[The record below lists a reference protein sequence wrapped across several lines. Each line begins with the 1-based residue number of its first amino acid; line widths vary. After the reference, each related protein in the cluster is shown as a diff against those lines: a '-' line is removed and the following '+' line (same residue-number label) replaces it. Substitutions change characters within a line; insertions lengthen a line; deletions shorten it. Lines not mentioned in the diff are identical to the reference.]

1 MAEKLLVAHAEG
13 LGNCVQIFPT
23 IRTLKEVLGYDI
35 DYFHAFGHYK
45 IPKICPHV
53 DKWFVG
59 NEIMNLRYNEYVGK
73 VSTKWA
79 RDHLNIGD
87 LSKLILYAS
96 ISEISINKSEIDV
109 YMDIA
114 RVLGANEDEL
124 LWHSGCLYRQVE
136 EEYDLVIHDGYN
148 KHGLPRDNWHLK
160 SYPYYKEVVSLLG
173 DLKICSVGDSSEWI
187 KGTINKTGTD
197 LLTTLGIIK
206 NSKMLLG
213 NDSGLYHCANALGV
227 DNIVIFTYTSTVKNY
242 DKRFHRY
249 STILQQEGL
258 DCLSCQN
265 TPRFK
270 TCKTREC
277 REIPPEIV
285 AATVMEMLDG
295 YSV

>member
-1 MAEKLLVAHAEG
+1 MSKKIIFCTGEG
-13 LGNCVQIFPT
+13 TGNVVQTLPAVRT
-23 IRTLKEVLGYDI
+23 IKEVLGYDI

-45 IPKICPHV
+45 IPKISPHV
-53 DKWFVG
+53 GKWFTG
-59 NEIMNLRYNEYVGK
+59 NEIVLLKSSEYVGK

-79 RDHLNIGD
+79 RNHLNTGG
-87 LSKLILYAS
+87 LSKLVLRVP
-96 ISEISINKSEIDV
+96 ISKISIKRSEVDV

-114 RVLGANEDEL
+114 RSLGAEEKDL
-124 LWHSGCLYRQVE
+124 LWHSGCLYKEVE
-136 EEYDLVIHDGYN
+136 EKCDLVIHDGYN

-249 STILQQEGL
+249 STILQKEGL

-277 REIPPEIV
+277 REIPPETV
-285 AATVMEMLDG
+285 AAAVKEMLDE
-295 YSV
+295 